1 MREPTICA
9 LPFHVPRPTFVA
21 RWNGFFALLDVEPAE
36 RMDAACARTQMWKAK
51 MSYSISTNIS
61 EAKFE
66 IRSLYHYT
74 NEKMEASVHLSF
86 PGEFSKI
93 GFRRRR
99 EIDVPKSSSV
109 NSGQERTNA
118 NIHGDRRR
126 GKGEKGTS
134 SVSGGGRRPGP
145 HLLSQRERKMAVRFP
160 GICATFCT

>member
-93 GFRRRR
+93 GFRRR

-109 NSGQERTNA
+109 NSGQERTNE
-118 NIHGDRRR
+118 RRNER
-126 GKGEKGTS
+126 TWRSSEGKRGGKGRASE
-134 SVSGGGRRPGP
+134 GRGRGRAGP
-145 HLLSQRERKMAVRFP
+145 RAPSAVAKKKKD
-160 GICATFCT
+160 GS

>member
-1 MREPTICA
+1 
-9 LPFHVPRPTFVA
+9 
-21 RWNGFFALLDVEPAE
+21 
-36 RMDAACARTQMWKAK
+36 MDAACARTQMWKAK

-93 GFRRRR
+93 GFRRR

-109 NSGQERTNA
+109 NSEQERTNERT
-118 NIHGDRRR
+118 NIAIVGGEGR
-126 GKGEKGTS
+126 GKGRASE
-134 SVSGGGRRPGP
+134 GRG
-145 HLLSQRERKMAVRFP
+145 RERGARAPSAVAKKKKD
-160 GICATFCT
+160 GS